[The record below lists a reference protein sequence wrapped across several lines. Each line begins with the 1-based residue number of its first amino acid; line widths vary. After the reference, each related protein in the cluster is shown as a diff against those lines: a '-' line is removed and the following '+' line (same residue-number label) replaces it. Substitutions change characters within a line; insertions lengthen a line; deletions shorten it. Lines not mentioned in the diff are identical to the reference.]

1 MITKVEEFRDKHTVS
16 GNNKGDILITG
27 FANVENKKCFCIM
40 ADGHR
45 YYGIYQEIP
54 VSDELYEEWRALQN
68 ETQRVHRKEVYHRD
82 WTPIEDLFEMPKSYE
97 QNPMEDTLLW
107 DEQVAALYAAIAQL
121 TPIQQRR
128 IHMLMENMTI
138 REIAR
143 QEGCHMN
150 AALKSVNGALKKLHD
165 LLKDWA

>member
-1 MITKVEEFRDKHTVS
+1 MLNRARIAVLVS
-16 GNNKGDILITG
+16 GGG
-27 FANVENKKCFCIM
+27 
-40 ADGHR
+40 
-45 YYGIYQEIP
+45 
-54 VSDELYEEWRALQN
+54 
-68 ETQRVHRKEVYHRD
+68 
-82 WTPIEDLFEMPKSYE
+82 
-97 QNPMEDTLLW
+97 
-107 DEQVAALYAAIAQL
+107 